1 MAIKIVIADDERPAR
16 SELIHQLQ
24 ELIANVEIQEA
35 DSGAGVLN
43 LVADQSFDLLFLDIN
58 LGDIQG
64 TMLIKALKSM
74 RPDMRIIFVTAY
86 SEYAAEAFELEVED
100 YIMKPF
106 SQKRLK
112 RVLDK
117 WLPKEEKE
125 ETASME
131 RVVKNS
137 LSVVREKQFLK
148 ILRISSILRRVTVD
162 ARSIR

>member
-24 ELIANVEIQEA
+24 ELIANLEIQEA

-86 SEYAAEAFELEVED
+86 LN
-100 YIMKPF
+100 MR
-106 SQKRLK
+106 QKLLNWK
-112 RVLDK
+112 
-117 WLPKEEKE
+117 
-125 ETASME
+125 
-131 RVVKNS
+131 
-137 LSVVREKQFLK
+137 LK
-148 ILRISSILRRVTVD
+148 IIL
-162 ARSIR
+162 